1 MPENDKK
8 TVNKAPRVINKSGTL
23 KMEDKVAETKQV
35 RDISGKRMNRRNRR
49 DRVRADAGPK
59 EFDEMTIEVTRVSRT
74 VAGGRRMRFKALV
87 AVGNHKNK
95 VGIGVA
101 KGNDVTT
108 AVSKASRKAKKSMI
122 TFNMNGET
130 ICHET
135 RTKVTGAD
143 VLMKPAAPGTGIIA
157 GGTVRSIMGL
167 TGVKNL
173 ISKSLGSTNK
183 VNIAYA
189 VIEGLRAQVPRKDWV
204 AYEGKPML
212 IKQVVAE
219 KKAEIRA
226 KAEAKKAEAK
236 KVVATK
242 KTEVKKTVDAKKAEV
257 KEKVATKKA
266 EVKEKVEAK
275 KAEVKAKVEAKKAE
289 TKAKVEA
296 VKAETK
302 AKVEATKAE
311 TKAKVEAAKAKAK
324 ATAKKSTK
332 KEDK

>member
-8 TVNKAPRVINKSGTL
+8 APKVINKSGTL
-23 KMEDKVAETKQV
+23 KMTDDVAAKKEV
-35 RDISGKRMNRRNRR
+35 RDISGKKMDRKRRR

-59 EFDEMTIEVTRVSRT
+59 EFDEITIAVDRVSRT

-87 AVGNHKNK
+87 AIGNHKNK
-95 VGIGVA
+95 GGIGVA

-108 AVSKASRKAKKSMI
+108 AVAKATSKAKKAMI
-122 TFNMNGET
+122 TFNLDGET

-157 GGTVRSIMGL
+157 GGTVRSIVGL

-189 VIEGLRAQVPRKDWV
+189 VIEGLRQQTPRSKWV
-204 AYEGKPML
+204 AYEGKEMP
-212 IKQVVAE
+212 V
-219 KKAEIRA
+219 KKAV
-226 KAEAKKAEAK
+226 EAKKAE
-236 KVVATK
+236 V
-242 KTEVKKTVDAKKAEV
+242 EAKKAEV
-257 KEKVATKKA
+257 KEKVAAKKAEVKEKVTAKKA

-275 KAEVKAKVEAKKAE
+275 KTEVKKKVETKKAEVKEKVAEKKAEVKEKVEAKKSA
-289 TKAKVEA
+289 
-296 VKAETK
+296 
-302 AKVEATKAE
+302 
-311 TKAKVEAAKAKAK
+311 
-324 ATAKKSTK
+324 K

>member
-1 MPENDKK
+1 MPEAE
-8 TVNKAPRVINKSGTL
+8 NKAPKVVNKSGTL
-23 KMEDKVAETKQV
+23 KMTDETAAKKEV
-35 RDISGKRMNRRNRR
+35 RDISGKRMDRRNRR

-59 EFDEMTIEVTRVSRT
+59 EFDEITIAVDRVSRT

-87 AVGNHKNK
+87 AIGNHKNK

-108 AVSKASRKAKKSMI
+108 AVAKATSKAKKSMV
-122 TFNMNGET
+122 TFNMDGET

-189 VIEGLRAQVPRKDWV
+189 VIEGLRQQVPRSEWNGTKAD
-204 AYEGKPML
+204 
-212 IKQVVAE
+212 
-219 KKAEIRA
+219 KKSE
-226 KAEAKKAEAK
+226 KAEAKPAKAVKKSAK
-236 KVVATK
+236 K
-242 KTEVKKTVDAKKAEV
+242 
-257 KEKVATKKA
+257 
-266 EVKEKVEAK
+266 
-275 KAEVKAKVEAKKAE
+275 E
-289 TKAKVEA
+289 TK
-296 VKAETK
+296 
-302 AKVEATKAE
+302 
-311 TKAKVEAAKAKAK
+311 
-324 ATAKKSTK
+324 
-332 KEDK
+332 